1 MNSSKSKVPG
11 DVNMADLREKIILAE
26 RSCGAIEFTADEA
39 KLMGAFIEDAIS
51 EADAE
56 ESDKAPE

>member
-1 MNSSKSKVPG
+1 MNSSNNKETG

-26 RSCGAIEFTADEA
+26 RSGGAIEFTAEEA

-51 EADAE
+51 EADAHE
-56 ESDKAPE
+56 DDKNRH